1 MDGRVQIRNIWIKP
15 QSVCETQRGGA
26 HEFYVCCSHYQTRGR
41 QCHGLGMFCWRKSW
55 RSVSCSWYPQP
66 TWLSQ
71 HGILQRHA
79 IPSGLRLVGR
89 SFVFQQDNDPKH
101 TSNLCKNYLMKK
113 ENDGH
118 LKIMTWPPQS
128 PDLNPIE
135 LVWDELDRRAKA
147 KQPTSAVDLWKL
159 LQESWKNISRDSL
172 VKLVN

>member
-1 MDGRVQIRNIWIKP
+1 MRSTCVVPTIKHGGGSVMVWGCFAGERVGDLNQ
-15 QSVCETQRGGA
+15 V
-26 HEFYVCCSHYQTRGR
+26 
-41 QCHGLGMFCWRKSW
+41 HGILN
-55 RSVSCSWYPQP
+55 
-66 TWLSQ
+66 Q
-71 HGILQRHA
+71 HGYHSILQRHA

-147 KQPTSAVDLWKL
+147 KLPTSAVHLWKL
-159 LQESWKNISRDSL
+159 LQESWENISGDYL
-172 VKLVN
+172 VKFVNRMPRICEAVIKAKGGYFEESKI

>member
-55 RSVSCSWYPQP
+55 RSVSCSWYSQP

-89 SFVFQQDNDPKH
+89 SFVFQQDNDPKTYIKCLQELSDEKGKCR
-101 TSNLCKNYLMKK
+101 TSQN
-113 ENDGH
+113 NDLHGLPGH
-118 LKIMTWPPQS
+118 L
-128 PDLNPIE
+128 
-135 LVWDELDRRAKA
+135 
-147 KQPTSAVDLWKL
+147 
-159 LQESWKNISRDSL
+159 ISSR
-172 VKLVN
+172 